1 MTKTTPSQA
10 SPSLSYKDA
19 GVDIDAGNALVER
32 IKHVAKRTARPE
44 VMGGLGG
51 FGAIAELPAGYH
63 QPVLVT
69 GTDGVGTKLR
79 LAMELGKHDTIGIDL
94 VAMCVNDLVV
104 AGAEPFL
111 FLDYYATGK
120 LDVDIAADV
129 VTGIGAGCEQAG
141 CALVGG
147 ETAEM
152 PGMYEG
158 SDYDLAGFCVGVAEK
173 ADILDGSKVGEGDV
187 LLGLASSGP
196 HSNGYSLIRK
206 ILEVSGAS
214 LDETIDGAPLG
225 DALMAPTR
233 IYVKPLLSLLRD
245 TGLAVHALSHITGGG
260 LSENI
265 PRVLPDDLAA
275 RVDVSTWQRPAVFN
289 WLQAKGNVSEAE
301 MHRVLNCGIGMVV
314 VVPSAQADEA
324 QAYLQKQGETVYRIG
339 DIVKRDAEAVLLE
352 NLASGETTQ

>member
-1 MTKTTPSQA
+1 MTETSSSQA
-10 SPSLSYKDA
+10 TPSLSYKDA
-19 GVDIDAGNALVER
+19 GVDIDAGNALVDR
-32 IKHVAKRTARPE
+32 IKHVAKRTSRPE

-51 FGAIAELPAGYH
+51 FGALCELPAGYR
-63 QPVLVT
+63 QPVLVS

-79 LAMELGKHDTIGIDL
+79 LAMDLGKHDTIGIDL
-94 VAMCVNDLVV
+94 VAMCVNDLIV
-104 AGAEPFL
+104 AGAEPLL

-129 VTGIGAGCEQAG
+129 VTGIGAGCELAG

-158 SDYDLAGFCVGVAEK
+158 SDYDLAGFCVGVVEK
-173 ADILDGSKVGEGDV
+173 SEILDGSNVAEGDM

-206 ILEVSGAS
+206 ILEVSNAS
-214 LDETIDGAPLG
+214 LEESIDGQPLG

-233 IYVKPLLSLLRD
+233 IYVKSLLSMMRGTD
-245 TGLAVHALSHITGGG
+245 IPVHALSHITGGG
-260 LSENI
+260 LLENI
-265 PRVLPDDLAA
+265 PRVLPDTLAA
-275 RVDVSTWQRPAVFN
+275 RIDLTSWQRPEVFN
-289 WLQAKGNVSEAE
+289 WLQAKGNVNETE

-314 VVPSAQADEA
+314 VVPAEQAANAKAHLEA
-324 QAYLQKQGETVYRIG
+324 QGETVYTIG
-339 DIVKRDAEAVLLE
+339 QIVQRQEEVVVLE
-352 NLASGETTQ
+352 RGQAGSQE

>member
-32 IKHVAKRTARPE
+32 IKHVAKRTTRPE

-51 FGAIAELPAGYH
+51 FGALAELPAGYH

-129 VTGIGAGCEQAG
+129 VTGIGTGCEQAG